1 MPGYFALNA
10 AMALSHAS
18 SEAMNAAAL
27 ALKYEAWAGWRAA
40 RSPAIASAT
49 AGIVLGLYHR
59 CGFGV
64 PVGRPSRFCT
74 TMTLRAEFGAAF
86 SIVFMNVS

>member
-1 MPGYFALNA
+1 MKAV
-10 AMALSHAS
+10 
-18 SEAMNAAAL
+18 AL
-27 ALKYEAWAGWRAA
+27 ALKYEAWAGWMAA
-40 RSPAIASAT
+40 RSAAIALAT

-64 PVGRPSRFCT
+64 SVGRPSRSCT
-74 TMTLRAEFGAAF
+74 TMTLRELFGAAF